1 MKPPQNTL
9 KYIIGLLVVI
19 ALRIVPHPPNVE
31 PIMSSMMP
39 YSKKWGW
46 LSGLLF
52 CLIAVLG
59 YDVATGTFGT
69 WSLITAGTYAA
80 LGAVAGWYFKGKD
93 NKIRYYLAFSI
104 VATLVY
110 DAITGIG
117 MGMLLF
123 KMPFMTVLTGQIP
136 FTLYHLAGNVALSV
150 TVSPLLYAWVVANP
164 KLETSRLLAR
174 QTATS

>member
-1 MKPPQNTL
+1 MKTPQNTV

-19 ALRIVPHPPNVE
+19 TLRIVPHPPNVE
-31 PIMSSMMP
+31 PIMASMMP
-39 YSKKWGW
+39 FSKKWGW

-59 YDVATGTFGT
+59 YDVATGTFGS
-69 WSLITAGTYAA
+69 WSLITAGTYAS
-80 LGAVAGWYFKGKD
+80 LGALAGWYFKGKK
-93 NKIRYYLAFSI
+93 NKISHYLAFAI
-104 VATLVY
+104 VGTLIY
-110 DAITGIG
+110 DAVTGIG

-136 FTLYHLAGNVALSV
+136 FTLYHLAGNIALSA

-164 KLETSRLLAR
+164 KLETANLLAKR
-174 QTATS
+174 SAA